1 MPAQPRLALRRT
13 LALGVV
19 LLAFLAT
26 LLPGT
31 GTARAE
37 TSDLGARAGFSPG
50 GAWPW
55 LPDAELARELDVM
68 AASGARWVRVDFTW
82 ASIEAVRGTYNWSN
96 LDRVVRAVH
105 SRGMKVL
112 ALPAYTPDW
121 ARPAGGT
128 SYTPPADPAAFAAF
142 TAAAAARYV
151 PQGVL
156 HYEIWN
162 EPNLHN
168 FWAPKPDVAGYAR
181 LLIASSAA
189 IRAAAPGAVVLSG
202 GLSPASNAADG
213 SQIDPVTFL
222 TQLYA
227 LGAGPAFDAVGIHPY
242 SFPAMP
248 SDTSTASWNTFQKMS
263 RMRDTM
269 VANGDSAKKL
279 WLTETGAPTGTSSTA
294 VSEAAQAAIVTDTLR
309 SVEQLSW
316 AGPVFFYA
324 ARDHG
329 TNLADR
335 EQNFGL
341 LRRDF
346 SAKPA
351 WTALVEALRPTG
363 TTAPAPS
370 AAPTSSPAPAVAPAP
385 TVTSQPTAT
394 PVAQPVAQPVAKPV
408 GPGVVKRR
416 SSTLQPRRVFGP
428 RTSYGPLFFT
438 G

>member
-1 MPAQPRLALRRT
+1 VPVSPRLALRRT
-13 LALGVV
+13 LTLGVV
-19 LLAFLAT
+19 LLAFLLT
-26 LLPGT
+26 LLPDT
-31 GTARAE
+31 GTARAQSTE
-37 TSDLGARAGFSPG
+37 LGARAGFSPG

-55 LPDAELARELDVM
+55 LPDAELARELDLM
-68 AASGARWVRVDFTW
+68 AASGAGWVRVDFTW
-82 ASIEAVRGTYNWSN
+82 ASIEHVRGTYSWSN

-112 ALPAYTPDW
+112 ALPAYTPGW

-162 EPNLHN
+162 EPNLAS
-168 FWAPKPDVAGYAR
+168 FWAPKPDAAAYAR
-181 LLIASSAA
+181 LLQATTTAV
-189 IRAAAPGAVVLSG
+189 RAAAPDAVILSG
-202 GLSPASNAADG
+202 GLSPAVDAADG

-222 TQLYA
+222 NKLYA
-227 LGAGPAFDAVGIHPY
+227 LGVKDAFDAVGVHPY

-248 SDTSTASWNTFQKMS
+248 SDVSTASWNTFQKMS

-269 VANGDSAKKL
+269 VANGDSAKKI
-279 WLTETGAPTGTSSTA
+279 WLTETGAPTGSHPTA
-294 VSEAAQAAIVTDTLR
+294 VSESAQAAIVTDTLR
-309 SVEQLSW
+309 SAEALSW

-324 ARDHG
+324 ARDLG
-329 TNLADR
+329 TDPTDR

-346 SAKPA
+346 SPKPGWA
-351 WTALVEALRPTG
+351 ALVESLRPSSTPATTEPTTEPTTAP
-363 TTAPAPS
+363 TTAPA
-370 AAPTSSPAPAVAPAP
+370 T
-385 TVTSQPTAT
+385 TE
-394 PVAQPVAQPVAKPV
+394 KP
-408 GPGVVKRR
+408 GRPMKRR
-416 SSTLQPRRVFGP
+416 TIAVSPRRTFGP
-428 RTSYGPLFFT
+428 KVPTGGSYFG